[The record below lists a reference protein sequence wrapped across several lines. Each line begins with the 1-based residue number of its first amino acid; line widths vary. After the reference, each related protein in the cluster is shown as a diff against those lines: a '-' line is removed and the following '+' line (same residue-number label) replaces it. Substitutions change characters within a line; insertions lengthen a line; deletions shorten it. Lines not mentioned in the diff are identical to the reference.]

1 MRKSIKG
8 TTIADRL
15 LLLFLVAVSISGI
28 FLSREAMPESG
39 DVVIEVDGQPAFT
52 AAVRENRII
61 RLQSSVGPVEVEIS
75 NGRARVRE
83 AHCPN
88 QLCVKQGWVSRG
100 IIVCLPGRVVV
111 FVGGRDTHKKQD
123 LDAVTG

>member
-8 TTIADRL
+8 TTISDRL
-15 LLLFLVAVSISGI
+15 LLLFLVTASISGI
-28 FLSREAMPESG
+28 FLAREAMPESG
-39 DVVIEVDGQPAFT
+39 EVVIEVDGQPAFT
-52 AAVRENRII
+52 AALREDRVI

-75 NGRARVRE
+75 NGKARIKE

-88 QLCVKQGWVSRG
+88 QLCVKQGWVSKG
-100 IIVCLPGRVVV
+100 IIVCLPGRIVV
-111 FVGGRDTHKKQD
+111 FVGTRGPHRKKD

>member
-8 TTIADRL
+8 TTISDRL
-15 LLLFLVAVSISGI
+15 LLLFLVTASIAGI
-28 FLSREAMPESG
+28 FLAREAMPESG
-39 DVVIEVDGQPAFT
+39 EVVIEVDGQTAFT
-52 AAVRENRII
+52 AALRQDRVI

-83 AHCPN
+83 AHCQN

-100 IIVCLPGRVVV
+100 IIVCLPGRIVV
-111 FVGGRDTHKKQD
+111 FVGGRDTHKKKD
-123 LDAVTG
+123 IDAVTG